1 MKKGMKYF
9 GVAVLLACL
18 LILCMAPAA
27 CKGIDEQLQVLSA
40 AEEAVPV
47 PAGDVERIESLTA
60 LIVMYSEQLEEYDR
74 SNGSFV
80 VACVGFAGVVLGL
93 AINLSISKKEKGGR
107 TRPDYGMAALFV
119 LIPGTIALCLYVF
132 SMQCRRVV
140 FFRGYLTYLEGK
152 LGELTG
158 IPMVFNSKVVGK
170 FFGEFKT
177 MNTGFWVMGITV
189 GAILAMSLVFCGYF
203 ALPVDGIQK
212 IKQWNSWRKLSKGNI
227 SHKAIEL
234 CKVLVCFLPLVLFAL
249 IFAVFSWSSIVC
261 VIDLCSNGDI
271 PDRVC
276 DFCMTFS

>member
-9 GVAVLLACL
+9 GVAVLLVCL
-18 LILCMAPAA
+18 LILCMAPAT

-93 AINLSISKKEKGGR
+93 AINLSISKKEKGER

-140 FFRGYLTYLEGK
+140 FFRGYLTYLS
-152 LGELTG
+152 
-158 IPMVFNSKVVGK
+158 PHPHAV
-170 FFGEFKT
+170 
-177 MNTGFWVMGITV
+177 
-189 GAILAMSLVFCGYF
+189 
-203 ALPVDGIQK
+203 
-212 IKQWNSWRKLSKGNI
+212 
-227 SHKAIEL
+227 
-234 CKVLVCFLPLVLFAL
+234 AL
-249 IFAVFSWSSIVC
+249 IVY
-261 VIDLCSNGDI
+261 CS
-271 PDRVC
+271 
-276 DFCMTFS
+276 